1 MKNGLLRIIVIL
13 LSIVLLGAFVAGCQE
28 RHNIDNEGQQKRV
41 VTDMSGCRVELPEKV
56 ERYAVAWA
64 AISDITTMFDGVEHL
79 VAYPEK
85 STSFSMYLEK
95 YPNLQDKIC
104 LPNEG
109 ISVETILSSGA
120 QVVFLKGS
128 DDPVLVEQL
137 RACEIAVVDCEFK
150 DYEGLKDV
158 VLLVAEVFGTE
169 EDEDIAK
176 QYCEYLERE
185 VSNAKSFSDT
195 LPESEKKTVLVI
207 KDTTDYSAYGKT
219 RYTGQWA
226 EMCGGIY
233 SMVNT
238 DLYAN
243 VNLTK
248 EQLLEYD
255 PDILFFSMPGQA
267 ELFLNDDTWREMSAV
282 KSGNVFNIPSCL
294 NTWSNSGAESALIFE
309 WACAMMYPDKVD
321 YDCYSKISEYY
332 TQFYNFDLT
341 TEDIDEILN
350 PKR

>member
-1 MKNGLLRIIVIL
+1 MKNMPLRILLIL
-13 LSIVLLGAFVAGCQE
+13 LSMTLLGVFMTGCQK
-28 RHNIDNEGQQKRV
+28 NDTVDDGNQQLRV
-41 VTDMSGCRVELPEKV
+41 VTDMSGCNVELPEKV

-85 STSFSMYLEK
+85 STSFAMYLEK
-95 YPNLQDKIC
+95 YPNLQDKTC
-104 LPNEG
+104 LANEG
-109 ISVETILSSGA
+109 ISVDTILNSGA

-150 DYEGLKDV
+150 NYEGLKNV
-158 VLLVAEVFGTE
+158 VSLVAEVFGTE
-169 EDEDIAK
+169 EAKAIAK
-176 QYCEYLERE
+176 QYCEYLDHE
-185 VSNAKSFSDT
+185 VSKAKSFSDT

-207 KDTTDYSAYGKT
+207 KDATDYSAFGKT

-233 SMVNT
+233 SMVNK

-267 ELFLNDDTWREMSAV
+267 ELFLNDNTWCEMTAV
-282 KSGNVFNIPSCL
+282 KSGNVYNIPSGL

-309 WACAMMYPDKVD
+309 WACAVMYPDAVD